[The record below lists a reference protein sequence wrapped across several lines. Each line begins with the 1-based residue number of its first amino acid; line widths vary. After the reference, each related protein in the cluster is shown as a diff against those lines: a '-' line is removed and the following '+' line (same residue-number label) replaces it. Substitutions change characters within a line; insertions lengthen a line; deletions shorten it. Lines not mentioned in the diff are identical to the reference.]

1 MVYLLKMVIYVIFYS
16 YVKLPEGKSWKII
29 TKLLFFFHDNV
40 KIYQS
45 VRENRAIHG
54 NSSYAED

>member
-1 MVYLLKMVIYVIFYS
+1 MENNHQIAV
-16 YVKLPEGKSWKII
+16 
-29 TKLLFFFHDNV
+29 FFHDNV